1 MEKIVVKGGRKLK
14 GAINISG
21 AKNAALPIVAASLL
35 TKEEVI
41 LHNVPRLGDI
51 SLMIEL
57 IRSVGAKV
65 DFKNNTIRIKVE
77 KLTAKTLSD
86 NALVSKIR
94 YSTHLIGALL
104 PQLGEINIPF
114 PGGCKI
120 GTRKLDSH
128 IKGLTGLGA
137 KVIVKDGHIKAK
149 SDGLEGSH
157 IVLEYPSV
165 GGTENTM
172 IAACLAK
179 GTSVIENT
187 AKEPEIVSL
196 ANFLNSMGADISGAG
211 TGVITIN
218 GNNELS
224 GTEYIIIPD
233 RIETGTYMVA
243 AAITNGDVLIKDTD
257 LSLLESVVSKLREVG
272 VEIEEVDDGMRV
284 TSSDKFHPVDIV
296 TEVYPGFPS
305 DMQPIITPLL
315 LLADGESTIKETIF
329 DSRFNHVSELRKM
342 GADIKVDGDTSFIKG
357 ASKLRGAEVKAS
369 DIRSGA
375 ALVLAGLAAEGETEI
390 DQANQILRGYE
401 DPLLKLR
408 NVGAQLYYINNYV
421 TERHRIVIQTCL
433 SKVK

>member
-1 MEKIVVKGGRKLK
+1 MIFGGGYEFTMVDKMERIVIKGGRKLE
-14 GAINISG
+14 GTIHISG
-21 AKNAALPIVAASLL
+21 AKNAALPIIAASLL

-41 LHNVPRLGDI
+41 LHNIPRLGDI

-65 DFKNNTIRIKVE
+65 DLKNNTIRIKVE
-77 KLTAKTLSD
+77 KLRAKTLSD
-86 NALVSKIR
+86 NVLVSKIR

-165 GGTENTM
+165 GGTENIM

-179 GTSVIENT
+179 GTSIIENT
-187 AKEPEIVSL
+187 AKEPEIIDL

-211 TGVITIN
+211 TGVIRIN

-224 GTEYIIIPD
+224 GTEYTIIPD
-233 RIETGTYMVA
+233 RMETGTYMVA
-243 AAITNGDVLIKDTD
+243 ATITNGDVLIKDTD
-257 LSLLESVVSKLREVG
+257 LSLLESVVSKLREIG
-272 VEIEEVDDGMRV
+272 VEIEEVDGGVRV
-284 TSSDKFHPVDIV
+284 ISSDKFHPVDIV
-296 TEVYPGFPS
+296 TEVYPGFPT

-315 LLADGESTIKETIF
+315 SIVDGESTIKETIF
-329 DSRFNHVSELRKM
+329 DDRFNHVPELRKM
-342 GADIKVDGDTSFIKG
+342 GADIKVSGDTLFITG
-357 ASKLRGAEVKAS
+357 ISKLEGAEVEAL
-369 DIRSGA
+369 DLRSGGS
-375 ALVLAGLAAEGETEI
+375 LVLAGLIAEGETTI
-390 DQANQILRGYE
+390 YRAYQVFRGYE
-401 DPLLKLR
+401 KPLEKLK
-408 NVGAQLYYINNYV
+408 NVGAELYYINF
-421 TERHRIVIQTCL
+421 
-433 SKVK
+433 